1 MNDKISGLLRQKGD
15 SPVPQVGAHIRLKWE
30 QKTGKSGRPW
40 IKVNNAKQDEGQ
52 LCQINGINKTDQAP
66 DSYGNVSYNIEFT
79 PIYGAFAEAK
89 AQMQGA
95 PPNNEYP
102 PDHVQVVD
110 GVQDARRHLMKAAN
124 LYNLC
129 VNCINNAVAPYVP
142 QVGQT
147 SEMFQ
152 AAVGTLFIEAS
163 RAGYVDKMPDKP
175 FGQSAPQ
182 PPQPQDDDEP
192 PF

>member
-15 SPVPQVGAHIRLKWE
+15 SPVPQVGSHIRLKWE

-66 DSYGNVSYNIEFT
+66 DSYGNVSYNVEFT

-95 PPNNEYP
+95 PQDGSLEP
-102 PDHVQVVD
+102 VD
-110 GVQDARRHLMKAAN
+110 GIQDARRHLMKAAN

-129 VNCINNAVAPYVP
+129 VNCVNNAVAPYVP
-142 QVGQT
+142 QVAQT

-175 FGQSAPQ
+175 LK
-182 PPQPQDDDEP
+182 DDEP
-192 PF
+192 Q